1 VATLSAAEAAVLDAV
16 DPAEVVRDLE
26 ALVAIP
32 SVGGS
37 AAESDAQAWTARR
50 LAAAG
55 CEVDHWQLDVAALR
69 VDPGY
74 PGEEVHRSE
83 AWGCVGTVPAA
94 GEGSPALV
102 LCGHTDVVP
111 PGALAAWEGRDPWRL
126 TPRDGALWGRG
137 TCDMKG
143 GLAAVLGAVSALR
156 RSRTRL
162 ARPLAVHAVVGEEDG
177 GLGAFG
183 TLVRG
188 HGGDACVIA
197 EPTSG
202 RMVVANSGALTFRLE
217 VEGLA
222 VHGSLRASG
231 VSAVDELVPVL
242 EALRDL
248 ETRRNARPVPLFEH
262 LELVAPLSVGIVRA
276 GDWASTVP
284 DLVVVEGRY
293 GVLPDEPVEAARAEF
308 EEAVALACDRRP
320 WLRDHPA
327 RIAWEGGQFASGRL
341 PEGHPLGAEVAGAVG
356 DARGGEPP
364 AAVGFS
370 TGSDL
375 RQYAAA
381 GIATLLCGPGD
392 FAHAH
397 SVEEQVRPDDVVDLA
412 RAYALLALRRCGAA

>member
-1 VATLSAAEAAVLDAV
+1 VATVSAAEAAVLEAV
-16 DPAEVVRDLE
+16 DPAEVVADLE

-32 SVGGS
+32 SVGGTE
-37 AAESDAQAWTARR
+37 AESQAQAWTAAR
-50 LAAAG
+50 LAASG
-55 CEVDHWQLDVAALR
+55 CDVDHWQLDVAALR
-69 VDPGY
+69 VDPDY

-94 GEGSPALV
+94 QDGPPALV

-111 PGALAAWEGRDPWRL
+111 PGAVAGWEGRDPWRL
-126 TPRDGALWGRG
+126 VARDGALWGRG

-143 GLAAVLGAVSALR
+143 GLAAVLGAVRALR
-156 RSRTRL
+156 RSGTRL

-197 EPTSG
+197 EPTTG

-217 VEGLA
+217 LDGLA

-242 EALRDL
+242 AALRDL
-248 ETRRNARPVPLFEH
+248 ETRRNARAVPLFEH
-262 LELVAPLSVGIVRA
+262 LELTAPLSVGIVRA

-293 GVLPDEPVEAARAEF
+293 GVLPDEPVEAARADF
-308 EEAVALACDRRP
+308 EEAVAQACARRP
-320 WLRDHPA
+320 WLREHPA

-341 PEGHPLGAEVAGAVG
+341 PAGHPLAGEVAGAVAQ
-356 DARGGEPP
+356 ARGGEPP

-381 GIATLLCGPGD
+381 GIPTLLCGPGD

-397 SVEEQVRPDDVVDLA
+397 SIDEQVRAQDLADLA
-412 RAYALLALRRCGAA
+412 RAYALLAVRRCGPA